1 MWQEAD
7 GCKRIARIELLLIGK
22 NSDWKSDED
31 TNRRSQF
38 SSQNIDFRISIF
50 SDFFSVTFEGL
61 VR

>member
-31 TNRRSQF
+31 TNRRSQI
-38 SSQNIDFRISIF
+38 SLVLRISIF
-50 SDFFSVTFEGL
+50 GDF
-61 VR
+61 